1 MSKIR
6 VFGAAVA
13 AAASIAMLGAGVA
26 AAADEP
32 TTGSADAIL
41 TGLGTGTAETEP
53 VAEEP
58 AGSLEGLDLAA
69 LLELLSSGS
78 GEAPAE

>member
-1 MSKIR
+1 MTKIR

-13 AAASIAMLGAGVA
+13 AAASISLLGAGVA
-26 AAADEP
+26 VAADEP
-32 TTGSADAIL
+32 TTGSADALLSGL
-41 TGLGTGTAETEP
+41 TTGTAETEA